1 MADKFE
7 IAYYKGLQDS
17 GKLDSEITDK
27 MELAYAQALLEEEEA
42 KKKSGIQDGQENSGV
57 GQTQNQENQASEE
70 YQSSSVPMGQ
80 DISSEIQK
88 QSGDGLLNT
97 QSNTSVQDNLG
108 SQGKG
113 PLRLEEEGV
122 GPGTPEYESM
132 FAPETQQEVINPTSI
147 TKEDIDNNRDQL
159 QSFQQATRN
168 DSYVQ
173 NPEGYSDTPELT
185 KADKL
190 VITESLDKNR
200 SEIYRKEFLDKYS
213 EINFTTDIDDIY
225 SNCDVISLHLPHTKQ
240 TDKLI
245 NNIVINTKLKKQ
257 PIIINTARGK
267 LIDPVAVISGI
278 KNKLIKGYL
287 CDVLDTEPILK
298 NEILLGVEN
307 IIITP
312 HVGSRT
318 YENVQNQGL
327 KSISNLIN
335 SLYD

>member
-1 MADKFE
+1 MKILLTTTSF
-7 IAYYKGLQDS
+7 QDTPGKHHDLLNS
-17 GKLDSEITDK
+17 QNWDIDYLRGPVDESVLLPIIHKYDGAICGDDEYTREVIKTGKKGKLKVLSKYGVGLDRIDLEAAKEFGIGVTNVPGINQVSVSEHV
-27 MELAYAQALLEEEEA
+27 LALLFTFSKNIHLQYNSVQA
-42 KKKSGIQDGQENSGV
+42 VSWKRGIG
-57 GQTQNQENQASEE
+57 
-70 YQSSSVPMGQ
+70 
-80 DISSEIQK
+80 SEIQGK
-88 QSGDGLLNT
+88 TLGIIGLGA
-97 QSNTSVQDNLG
+97 VGKELG
-108 SQGKG
+108 KKAGALGMK
-113 PLRLEEEGV
+113 V
-122 GPGTPEYESM
+122 MAY
-132 FAPETQQEVINPTSI
+132 
-147 TKEDIDNNRDQL
+147 DIFKDQ
-159 QSFQQATRN
+159 
-168 DSYVQ
+168 
-173 NPEGYSDTPELT
+173 
-185 KADKL
+185 
-190 VITESLDKNR
+190 
-200 SEIYRKEFLDKYS
+200 EFLDKYS
-213 EINFTTDIDDIY
+213 EISFTTDIDDIY
-225 SNCDVISLHLPHTKQ
+225 SKCDVISLHLPHTKQ